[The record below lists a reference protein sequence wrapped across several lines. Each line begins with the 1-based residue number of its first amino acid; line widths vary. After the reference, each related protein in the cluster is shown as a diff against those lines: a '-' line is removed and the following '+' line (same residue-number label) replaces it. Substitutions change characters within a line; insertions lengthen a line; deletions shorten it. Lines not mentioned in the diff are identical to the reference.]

1 MTMWVGIRLMGLIRL
16 IKLIRGR
23 GAMMM
28 VWVTGDVGWG
38 DRMSVTEWGKKGWH
52 GICK

>member
-1 MTMWVGIRLMGLIRL
+1 MTMWMGIRLMGPIR
-16 IKLIRGR
+16 LIRGR

-28 VWVTGDVGWG
+28 VWVAGDVGGG